1 MCCRHSQLV
10 TLKYEKAPPIKKTL
24 SLPPFSRN
32 CMFRALSDQIHGSSD
47 QHLNMR
53 ADVVDFM
60 RKHRDDFEPF
70 LVDETSY
77 DRHLQLLSENGT
89 YGNCNEEYLFMS

>member
-1 MCCRHSQLV
+1 
-10 TLKYEKAPPIKKTL
+10 
-24 SLPPFSRN
+24 
-32 CMFRALSDQIHGSSD
+32 MFRALSDQIHGSSD
-47 QHLNMR
+47 QHMNLR
-53 ADVVDFM
+53 ADVVSFM

-89 YGNCNEEYLFMS
+89 YGELSQYFTGGRILQHLFLPFSLD